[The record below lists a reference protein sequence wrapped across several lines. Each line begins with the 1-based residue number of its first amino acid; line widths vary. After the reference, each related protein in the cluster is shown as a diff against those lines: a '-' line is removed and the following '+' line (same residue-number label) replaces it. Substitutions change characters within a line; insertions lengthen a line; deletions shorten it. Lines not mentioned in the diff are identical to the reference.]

1 MTNIALSI
9 MIFAWFTINL
19 ITGCKLIDFTYRPAE
34 FKVKIIDILNAEG
47 ENWLGCG
54 MTYTLFECLKEKLT
68 ELFTELEEG
77 SQNQKVDNVA
87 ENLSTIQLKSGVD
100 PQAKAQVKKEQLTK
114 AQKKKLWERSDNKG
128 NRVRG
133 WNWVDIIKHLSQT
146 GSKDD
151 VPPSM

>member
-1 MTNIALSI
+1 LPIY
-9 MIFAWFTINL
+9 L
-19 ITGCKLIDFTYRPAE
+19 ITGCEYTYRPAD
-34 FKVKIIDILNAEG
+34 FKTKIIDILNAEG

-68 ELFTELEEG
+68 ELFAELEEG